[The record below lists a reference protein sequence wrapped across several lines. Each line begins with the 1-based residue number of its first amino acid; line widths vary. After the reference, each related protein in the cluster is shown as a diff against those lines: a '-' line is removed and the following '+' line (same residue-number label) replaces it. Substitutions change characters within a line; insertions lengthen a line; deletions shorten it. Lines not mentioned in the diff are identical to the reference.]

1 MQRST
6 LSICRCHPETGFMPY
21 RAAGRGNIAF
31 PSMINGGSVLNGRT
45 EMLITWKSRTTILNK
60 ERAMHKIGN
69 IHPGEIL
76 LEEFL
81 KPMGVTAY
89 RLYKETKIDQTRIS
103 EIIRGKRSISVDTA
117 LRFAKFFGNSPEFW
131 INLQNHFDIL
141 EKKQKMQSE
150 LKRIKP
156 FILPQQQNM

>member
-1 MQRST
+1 MR
-6 LSICRCHPETGFMPY
+6 
-21 RAAGRGNIAF
+21 
-31 PSMINGGSVLNGRT
+31 
-45 EMLITWKSRTTILNK
+45 
-60 ERAMHKIGN
+60 KIGN

-89 RLYKETKIDQTRIS
+89 RLSKETKIDQTRIS

-156 FILPQQQNM
+156 FILPQQQNV

>member
-1 MQRST
+1 
-6 LSICRCHPETGFMPY
+6 
-21 RAAGRGNIAF
+21 
-31 PSMINGGSVLNGRT
+31 
-45 EMLITWKSRTTILNK
+45 
-60 ERAMHKIGN
+60 MHKIGN

-89 RLYKETKIDQTRIS
+89 RLSKETKIDQTRIS

-156 FILPQQQNM
+156 FILPQ